1 MYSVLADELS
11 EDDDTTEQQV
21 PQHSDVSEKSLW
33 VDKYSP
39 KSYVELLSDDVS
51 WILVQNH
58 FSSQLPHPF
67 TAPHTYPTC
76 LGHPPIPFDFFPH

>member
-51 WILVQNH
+51 W
-58 FSSQLPHPF
+58 
-67 TAPHTYPTC
+67 T
-76 LGHPPIPFDFFPH
+76 